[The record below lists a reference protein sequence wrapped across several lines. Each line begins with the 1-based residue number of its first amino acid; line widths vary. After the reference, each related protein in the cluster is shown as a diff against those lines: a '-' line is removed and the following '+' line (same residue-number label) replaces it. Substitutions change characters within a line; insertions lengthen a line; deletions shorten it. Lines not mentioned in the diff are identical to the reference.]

1 MTADTKRK
9 LGGREATSARI
20 DGDFALAVGKPDRQP
35 PIGWEW
41 RLLTDLARL
50 ESGHTPSRK
59 KPEYWGGDIPW
70 IGIRDATGNH
80 GRTIYETK
88 EYTNEHGIANSA
100 ARVLPSNTVC
110 LSRTASVGYV
120 VVMGRPM
127 ATSQDFV
134 NWSCSKDLNA
144 TFLKYALMAEGDALL
159 RFASGSVHQTIYF
172 PEVKSFYIATPP
184 LSEQRAIAEVLGS
197 LDDKIELNR
206 RMNETLEAM
215 AQAIFR
221 DWLVDFGPT
230 RRKLEGATDPLTIMG
245 GLVLDAERAQAL
257 ADLFPAALGD
267 DGLPEGWAERAFGAF
282 VEIIGGGTPK
292 TSNESYWNGSIP
304 WFSVTDTP
312 PKGSIFVD
320 ATERTISEEGLAN
333 SSARLVRAG
342 TTIISARGT
351 VGNLA
356 LTPHEMTFNQSC
368 YGLQGKGAV
377 GDCFVFL
384 AAQNIVERLK
394 GMAHGSV
401 FSTITRSTFDNVH
414 LACMPDMIFEAFESL
429 ARPMFDKVLG
439 NVKENRTLAA
449 TRDLLLPKLMSGEVR
464 LSEAEDLMEAAQ

>member
-1 MTADTKRK
+1 MTANTKRK

-20 DGDFALAVGKPDRQP
+20 DGDFALAVGKPDRSP
-35 PIGWEW
+35 PSRWEW

-100 ARVLPSNTVC
+100 ARVLPPNTVC

-134 NWSCSKDLNA
+134 NWSCSKDLEA
-144 TFLKYALMAEGDALL
+144 TFLKYALIAEGDALL

-184 LSEQRAIAEVLGS
+184 LREQRAIAEVLGS

-221 DWLVDFGPT
+221 DWFVDFGPT

-245 GLVLDAERAQAL
+245 GLVQDTERAQAL
-257 ADLFPAALGD
+257 AHLFPDKIGD
-267 DGLPEGWAERAFGAF
+267 DGLPAGWEERQVGD
-282 VEIIGGGTPK
+282 
-292 TSNESYWNGSIP
+292 
-304 WFSVTDTP
+304 VTLLL
-312 PKGSIFVD
+312 
-320 ATERTISEEGLAN
+320 RRGLAP
-333 SSARLVRAG
+333 SYSDEGILVINQKCIRNKA
-342 TTIISARGT
+342 
-351 VGNLA
+351 VNLA
-356 LTPHEMTFNQSC
+356 LARRHDAAKRPANDRLLEEYDVVVNSTGVGTLGRVATVR
-368 YGLQGKGAV
+368 GLKQ
-377 GDCFVFL
+377 
-384 AAQNIVERLK
+384 AATADSHVTICRADTSKVSKLVLSLFMEGQEALIETL
-394 GMAHGSV
+394 GHGSTGQTELSPASLSAMV
-401 FSTITRSTFDNVH
+401 FPVAPEPVQ
-414 LACMPDMIFEAFESL
+414 LAFESL
-429 ARPMFDKVLG
+429 VMPLRDLVTSNSEQSL
-439 NVKENRTLAA
+439 TLAE
-449 TRDLLLPKLMSGEVR
+449 TRDLLLPKLMSGEIC
-464 LSEAEDLMEAAQ
+464 LSEAEVLAEPAH